1 MLHRKQNL
9 ENPTKTKK
17 IRKSPKS
24 SAVGKP
30 SFLNKLPNL
39 AISQLDP
46 IKSPFFLN
54 FFHYPA
60 SIKTN
65 ILRINHKPQVS
76 DLDLLVKDLAFAH
89 EFIDLCEMQQL
100 VLEQEKLISSTMSSK
115 SSIDERPIEKHAIES
130 SPEETLADIS
140 QKSHERSPINNSK
153 RIDLIVKVKE
163 ESEHDLSKTC
173 SKKEISFYESSLS
186 TTPTKKGSPL
196 FNEKKNLLLSSR
208 IENILS
214 DNYEMMVKKFDEES
228 LNLESLE
235 EEEQEKQGK
244 MFCEGM
250 WEDHENKA
258 EKEAYFFKGLEM
270 DRSLFANDKDFF
282 NFF

>member
-1 MLHRKQNL
+1 MLHLKQNP
-9 ENPTKTKK
+9 ENLITTKK
-17 IRKSPKS
+17 IKKSRKSFPVS
-24 SAVGKP
+24 KP

-39 AISQLDP
+39 VISQLDP

-54 FFHYPA
+54 FFHYPS
-60 SIKTN
+60 SIKSN
-65 ILRINHKPQVS
+65 ILRIHRKPEVS
-76 DLDLLVKDLAFAH
+76 DLDLLVKDLAFTH
-89 EFIDLCEMQQL
+89 EFIDLSEMRQL
-100 VLEQEKLISSTMSSK
+100 VLDQEKLISSTMSPSSQTEEK
-115 SSIDERPIEKHAIES
+115 SIERKPIESFFEES
-130 SPEETLADIS
+130 SLTS
-140 QKSHERSPINNSK
+140 QEKITMNSSNNSK
-153 RIDLIVKVKE
+153 KTDLMVKVKE
-163 ESEHDLSKTC
+163 ESEQDLSKT
-173 SKKEISFYESSLS
+173 SLKKENSFYESSIS

-208 IENILS
+208 IENILT

-235 EEEQEKQGK
+235 EEEENEGK

-282 NFF
+282 NFI